1 MKISKIL
8 LPVALSAIGIAT
20 LTGCK
25 VGVSVGGEATIQ
37 IRAYKGGYGLD
48 WLHEAAKEFQKA
60 HSDIKFEFVEES
72 SMVTGEVAQQEIVLP
87 KKNQIDL
94 YFITGIDVD
103 ILLQKS
109 YSVLRTRSEVLLE
122 PLNDIY
128 ESKAIDVNG
137 NEESETIAS
146 RMAIGYKEASEYD
159 GAYTQWQGKMFTL
172 PWANGM
178 TGLFVNP
185 TVLEKYDIEMPLTS
199 NEFTAAVQTIYEKG
213 KADGIYPFS
222 WAGNNAAGYWNY
234 LYETW
239 FAQYSTQQGFL
250 NFIKCDPGDG
260 DIKNNGY
267 KVYEDQGI
275 LKGLE
280 AMFDILDLRYSPNG
294 SASKHHMEA
303 QTEFVTG
310 KTAFMMD
317 GDWVVN
323 EMKNDYFQY
332 GQNIKMLGAPI
343 LSSIGEEIGIT
354 DAQLHDLV
362 QMIDEHKSNEEIKAA
377 ISSLDDEK
385 ISRVYNAR
393 CVYDSIGAAHTIVIP
408 SYADAKDAAKLF
420 VRYLYSNDG
429 CRVFRN
435 QTYSSLPL
443 KYQKEDGDTNTPY
456 QRSLDQIQSYDDP
469 QMVTSASL
477 YNNVR
482 SVAQLYNFNYSSW
495 VHPATFKSVMQD
507 KASSSPKFSPQ
518 FIFENEQTYVKN
530 NWSRYMSFVTW
541 L

>member
-1 MKISKIL
+1 MKVSKLL
-8 LPVALSAIGIAT
+8 LPVALCAIATAT

-25 VGVSVGGEATIQ
+25 TGVAAGGEATIQ

-60 HSDIKFEFVEES
+60 HPDIQFEFVEES
-72 SMVTGEVAQQEIVLP
+72 AMVTGEIAQQEIVLP

-109 YSVLRTRSEVLLE
+109 YSVLRTRSQTLLE

-137 NEESETIAS
+137 NEEMETIAS
-146 RMAIGYKEASEYD
+146 RMAVGYKEASEYD
-159 GAYTQWQGKMFTL
+159 GAYAQWQGKMFTL

-185 TVLEKYDIEMPLTS
+185 SVLERYNLEMPLTS
-199 NEFTAAVQTIYEKG
+199 NEFTQVVQEIYTKG
-213 KADGIYPFS
+213 KADGVYPFS
-222 WAGNNAAGYWNY
+222 WAGSNAVGYWNY

-250 NFIKCDPGDG
+250 NFIKCDPGNG

-294 SASKHHMEA
+294 SASKRHMEA

-323 EMKNDYFQY
+323 EMKADYFQY
-332 GQNIKMLGAPI
+332 GQNINMLGVPV

-362 QMIDEHKSNEEIKAA
+362 KMIDEHKSNAEIKAA
-377 ISSLDDEK
+377 MPSLDDAK

-408 SYADAKDAAKLF
+408 SYADAKAAAKLF

-435 QTYSSLPL
+435 QTYSNLPL
-443 KYQKEDGDTNTPY
+443 KYQKQEGDTNTPY
-456 QRSLDQIQSYDDP
+456 QQSLDQIQSYDNP

-482 SVAQLYNFNYSSW
+482 SVAQMYNFNYSAW
-495 VHPATFKSVMQD
+495 VHPATFRSVMED
-507 KASSSPKFSPQ
+507 KASASPKFSPQ

>member
-1 MKISKIL
+1 MKVKHTL
-8 LPVALSAIGIAT
+8 LPIALTAIAT
-20 LTGCK
+20 IALTGCK
-25 VGVSVGGEATIQ
+25 SGKSVNPGGEGTIQ

-48 WLHEAAKEFQKA
+48 WLHVAAEEFKKA
-60 HSDIKFEFVEES
+60 HPAVNFEFVEES
-72 SMVTGEVAQQEIVLP
+72 SMVTGEVVQQELALP

-94 YFITGIDVD
+94 YFITGLDVD
-103 ILLQKS
+103 NIISRS
-109 YSVLRTRSEVLLE
+109 YSILRTRSQTLLE

-128 ESKAIDVNG
+128 DSKAIDVNG
-137 NEESETIAS
+137 KEETETIAS
-146 RMAIGYKEASEYD
+146 RMAVGYKEASVYE
-159 GAYTQWQGKMFTL
+159 GSLAQWEGKMYTL

-185 TVLEKYDIEMPLTS
+185 SVLERYHVPMPLTS
-199 NEFTAAVQTIYEKG
+199 NEFTAAVQTIYDQG
-213 KADGIYPFS
+213 KSEGILPFS
-222 WAGNNAAGYWNY
+222 WAGANAVGYWNY

-239 FAQYSTQQGFL
+239 FAQYSTQAKFL
-250 NFIKCDPGDG
+250 NFVKCDPGDG

-267 KVYEDQGI
+267 KVYEDMGI
-275 LKGLE
+275 LKSLQ
-280 AMFDILDLRYSPNG
+280 AMYDILDLKYSPNG
-294 SASKHHMEA
+294 SASKQHMEA
-303 QTEFVTG
+303 QTDFVTG

-323 EMKNDYFQY
+323 EMKTDYFENAK
-332 GQNIKMLGAPI
+332 NIKMLGAPI
-343 LSSIGEEIGIT
+343 LSCIGEEIGIT
-354 DAQLHDLV
+354 DSQLHDLV
-362 QMIDEHKSNEEIKAA
+362 AMIDEHRSNSEIKAA
-377 ISSLDDEK
+377 IPSLDDAK

-420 VRYLYSNDG
+420 IRYLYSNDG

-443 KYQKEDGDTNTPY
+443 KYQKQEGDTNVPY
-456 QRSLDQIQSYDDP
+456 QQSLDQIQSYDNP
-469 QMVTSASL
+469 QMVTTASL

-495 VHPATFKSVMQD
+495 VHPNTFRAVMENKATLT
-507 KASSSPKFSPQ
+507 PQ
-518 FIFENEQTYVKN
+518 VIFDGEKEYVRN

>member
-1 MKISKIL
+1 MKLSKLL
-8 LPVALSAIGIAT
+8 LPIALGAIATAT

-25 VGVSVGGEATIQ
+25 TGVAAGGEATIQ

-60 HSDIKFEFVEES
+60 HKDINFEFVEES
-72 SMVTGEVAQQEIVLP
+72 AMVSGEVAQQEIVLP

-94 YFITGIDVD
+94 YFLTGIDVD

-109 YSVLRTRSEVLLE
+109 YSVLRTRSQALLE

-128 ESKAIDVNG
+128 EGKAIDVNG
-137 NEESETIAS
+137 KEESETIAS
-146 RMAIGYKEASEYD
+146 RMTIGYKEASEYD
-159 GAYTQWQGKMFTL
+159 GAYAQWQGKMFTL
-172 PWANGM
+172 PWATGM

-185 TVLEKYDIEMPLTS
+185 SVLQKFNIEMPLTS
-199 NEFTAAVQTIYEKG
+199 NEFVAAIEKIYTEG
-213 KADGIYPFS
+213 KSQGILPFS
-222 WAGNNAAGYWNY
+222 WAGANAAGYWCY
-234 LYETW
+234 IYETW
-239 FAQYSTQQGFL
+239 FAQYSTQQKFL

-260 DIKNNGY
+260 NIKENGY
-267 KVYEDQGI
+267 KVFEDEGI
-275 LKGLE
+275 LQSLRT
-280 AMFDILDLRYSPNG
+280 MFDILDLRYSPNG
-294 SASKHHMEA
+294 SASKQHMEA
-303 QTEFVTG
+303 QTEFITG

-317 GDWVVN
+317 GDWVIN
-323 EMKNDYFQY
+323 EMKKDYFEY
-332 GQNIKMLGAPI
+332 GQNINMLGVPI
-343 LSSIGEEIGIT
+343 LSVIGEEIGIT

-362 QMIDEHKSNEEIKAA
+362 KMIDEHKTNAEIKAV
-377 ISSLDDEK
+377 IPSLDDAK
-385 ISRVYNAR
+385 ISRVLNAR
-393 CVYDSIGAAHTIVIP
+393 CVFDAIGAAHTIVIP

-435 QTYSSLPL
+435 QTYANLPL
-443 KYQKEDGDTNTPY
+443 KYTKDPSDTNTPY
-456 QRSLDQIQSYDDP
+456 QQSLDQIQSYDAP

-482 SVAQLYNFNYSSW
+482 SVAQLYNFNYSAW
-495 VHPATFKSVMQD
+495 IHPMTFRSIMQD
-507 KASSSPKFSPQ
+507 KASASPKFTPE
-518 FIFENEQTYVKN
+518 FIFENEKTYVKN

>member
-1 MKISKIL
+1 MKVSKLWLPIALCAISAA
-8 LPVALSAIGIAT
+8 ALA
-20 LTGCK
+20 GCK
-25 VGVSVGGEATIQ
+25 TGVAVGGENTIQ

-48 WLHEAAKEFQKA
+48 WLHEAAEEFKKIYPDA
-60 HSDIKFEFVEES
+60 KFKFEEES

-109 YSVLRTRSEVLLE
+109 YSVLRTRSKTLLE

-128 ESKAIDVNG
+128 ESKAIGANG
-137 NEESETIAS
+137 KEESETIAS
-146 RMAIGYKEASEYD
+146 RMAIGYKEASEYE
-159 GAYTQWQGKMFTL
+159 GAYAQWQGKMFTL

-185 TVLEKYDIEMPLTS
+185 TVLEKYNLEIPLTS
-199 NEFTAAVQTIYEKG
+199 NEFTAVVQEIYTKG

-222 WAGNNAAGYWNY
+222 WAGANAVGYWNY

-239 FAQYSTQQGFL
+239 FAQYSTQQKFL

-260 DIKNNGY
+260 DIKNKGY
-267 KVYEDQGI
+267 KVYEDVGI

-280 AMFDILDLRYSPNG
+280 AMYDILDLKYSPNG
-294 SASKHHMEA
+294 SASKQHMEA
-303 QTEFVTG
+303 QTDFVTG

-323 EMKNDYFQY
+323 EMKNDYFEY
-332 GQNIKMLGAPI
+332 GKNIKMIGAPI
-343 LSSIGEEIGIT
+343 LSCIGEEIGIT
-354 DAQLHDLV
+354 DEQLHTLV
-362 QMIDEHKSNEEIKAA
+362 QMIDEHKTNVEIKSV
-377 ISSLDDEK
+377 IPSLDDAK

-393 CVYDSIGAAHTIVIP
+393 CVYDSIGASHTIVIP
-408 SYADAKDAAKLF
+408 SYADAKDMAKLF

-435 QTYSSLPL
+435 NTYSSLPL
-443 KYQKEDGDTNTPY
+443 KYQKQDGDTDTPY
-456 QRSLDQIQSYDDP
+456 QQSLDQIQSYNDP
-469 QMVTSASL
+469 QMVTSAAL

-482 SVAQLYNFNYSSW
+482 SVSQMYNFNYSAW
-495 VHPATFKSVMQD
+495 VHPATFRSIMQD
-507 KASSSPKFSPQ
+507 KVSDSPKFSPQ
-518 FIFENEQTYVKN
+518 FVFENEQTYVKN